1 MQDGM
6 SSVPKGPPCA
16 PPNRRQILG
25 LGTALCLSRWQA
37 EALQAVR
44 ASESLSDPLR
54 ICIFAKPFQRMETQ
68 NLAELVGSWPV
79 AGIEATVRQG
89 GQVEPAEASEKLPRL
104 LEALRARDRHFHIL
118 TTDIQR
124 GDHPDV
130 GRVLEIAAKEGVK
143 YFRMAY
149 YKYDLSRPLLP
160 QLEQFAG
167 QAKSLADVC
176 KGLGITALYQN
187 HAGAG
192 YVGAPVLDLL
202 EVFCDLPVQQM
213 ALALDLRHTTVEATS
228 SWETIYARMK
238 ERIGAIFLKDAVAER
253 GEARDV
259 PLGEGP
265 HVQSFFRKVLRDG
278 LKVPLSLHMEHIDH
292 QPDHLLPDRIDA
304 TVRDLATLQQWLQNR

>member
-1 MQDGM
+1 MQDGKI
-6 SSVPKGPPCA
+6 SVPQRAARFPW
-16 PPNRRQILG
+16 NRRQFLG
-25 LGTALCLSRWQA
+25 LGAGFCLHRWQS
-37 EALQAVR
+37 EAAQAAR
-44 ASESLSDPLR
+44 AIESLVDPAR
-54 ICIFAKPFQRMETQ
+54 ICVFAKPFQRMEVQ
-68 NLAELVGSWPV
+68 NLAELIGSWPV

-89 GQVEPAEASEKLPRL
+89 GQVEPAEAAEKLPRL
-104 LEALRARDRHFHIL
+104 LEALRVRNRHFHIL
-118 TTDIQR
+118 TTDIHR

-130 GRVLEIAAKEGVK
+130 QRVLEVAAKEGVK

-167 QAKSLADVC
+167 QAKSLAEVC
-176 KGLGITALYQN
+176 KELGITALYQN
-187 HAGAG
+187 HAGSG

-238 ERIGAIFLKDAVAER
+238 DRIGAIFLKDAVVER

-265 HVQSFFRKVLRDG
+265 HVQTFFRKVLKDG

-292 QPDHLLPDRIDA
+292 QPDRLLPDRIDA
-304 TVRDLATLQQWLQNR
+304 TVRDLTTLQQWLQDR

>member
-1 MQDGM
+1 MT
-6 SSVPKGPPCA
+6 SVPLGTTRFQ
-16 PPNRRQILG
+16 PNRRQLLG
-25 LGTALCLSRWQA
+25 LGAGFCLHRWPMVAPQVSRA
-37 EALQAVR
+37 T
-44 ASESLSDPLR
+44 ESLSDPFP
-54 ICIFAKPFQRMETQ
+54 ICVFAKPFQRMEVQ
-68 NLAELVGSWPV
+68 SLAELIGGWPV

-130 GRVLEIAAKEGVK
+130 GRVLEVAAKEGVK

-149 YKYDLSRPLLP
+149 YKYDLSQPLLP

-167 QAKSLADVC
+167 QARSLADVC
-176 KGLGITALYQN
+176 KDLGMTALYQN
-187 HAGAG
+187 HAGSG

-202 EVFCDLPVQQM
+202 EVFCDLPVQQI

-238 ERIGAIFLKDAVAER
+238 ERIGAIFLKDAVVER

-265 HVQSFFRKVLRDG
+265 HVQAFFRKVLRDG
-278 LKVPLSLHMEHIDH
+278 VKVPLSLHMEHIDH
-292 QPDHLLPDRIDA
+292 QPDRLLPDRIDA
-304 TVRDLATLQQWLQNR
+304 TVRDFATLQQWLQNR

>member
-1 MQDGM
+1 MHDRM
-6 SSVPKGPPCA
+6 MSVPHGPACS
-16 PPNRRQILG
+16 PPNRRRILG
-25 LGTALCLSRWQA
+25 LCAASCITRWQSPALEASGESAHQA
-37 EALQAVR
+37 E
-44 ASESLSDPLR
+44 PLR
-54 ICIFAKPFQRMETQ
+54 ICVFAKPFQRMELQ
-68 NLAELVGSWPV
+68 SLAELVGSWPV

-118 TTDIQR
+118 TTDILR

-130 GRVLEIAAKEGVK
+130 ARVLEVAAREGVK

-176 KGLGITALYQN
+176 KELGITALYQN

-202 EVFCDLPVQQM
+202 EVFRDLPVQQM

-228 SWETIYARMK
+228 SWETIYARMR
-238 ERIGAIFLKDAVAER
+238 ERIGAIFLKDAVVEK

-265 HVQSFFRKVLRDG
+265 HVQSFFRKVLQYG

-292 QPDHLLPDRIDA
+292 QPDRLLPDRIDA
-304 TVRDLATLQQWLQNR
+304 TVRDLATLQQWLQDR